1 MARVAQLVEHQIVDL
16 RVAGSCPVSC
26 PKSNRQAESPA
37 VFCFSGVGMTDKA
50 LQEQYLRRILNSKVY
65 DVAIESPLDE
75 AVALSRKLGNRFLL
89 KREDLQG
96 VHSFKIRGAYNKMSQ
111 LPRAAL
117 EKGVLAA
124 SAGNHAQGV
133 ALSAKR
139 LGCKATIVMP
149 VTTPEIKIASVRS
162 HGASIVLS
170 GDSYSD
176 AAATA
181 ARLVKEKDYTF
192 IPPYD
197 DPEVIAGQGTVAMEI
212 LRQRP
217 DNLDAVFVPIGGG
230 GFAAGVAVYVKAVR
244 PSVKVYGVEPVD
256 SDCMDRSIKARR
268 RVEMSEVGLFADG
281 VAVKKP
287 GKITFDLCRRFLDGI
302 VRVSTD
308 ETCAA
313 IKDIFEATRAI
324 CEPAGAL
331 ALAAAKQLAA
341 KTGAKGETYACI
353 ISGANM
359 NFDRIR
365 FVSEQ
370 TEIGERRE
378 AILECRIPEVRGA
391 FKNFIRKIGKRNVT
405 EFNYRYFD
413 PDRAYVF
420 VGLSV
425 SDREETRRIVE
436 QLTAAKI
443 GTIDL
448 SDDELAKEHIRHM
461 VGGHTRGL
469 HDEVV
474 YSVEFPERPGALMDF
489 LEAISGRWN
498 ITLFHY
504 RNHGA
509 DYGKVLVGL
518 QVPSA
523 ERKAFNTALDELGF
537 VYRDVSRNPAYRL
550 FLGNRD

>member
-1 MARVAQLVEHQIVDL
+1 M
-16 RVAGSCPVSC
+16 
-26 PKSNRQAESPA
+26 N
-37 VFCFSGVGMTDKA
+37 DKT
-50 LQEQYLRRILNSKVY
+50 LQEHYLRRILNSKVY
-65 DVAIESPLDE
+65 DVAIESPLDK
-75 AVALSRKLGNRFLL
+75 AAALSRKLGNTFLL
-89 KREDLQG
+89 KREDLQE

-133 ALSAKR
+133 ALSAR
-139 LGCKATIVMP
+139 ELGCKATIVMP
-149 VTTPEIKIASVRS
+149 ITTPEIKISSVKS
-162 HGASIVLS
+162 YGASIVLA

-176 AAATA
+176 AAAEA
-181 ARLVKEKDYTF
+181 ARLVREKDYTF

-217 DNLDAVFVPIGGG
+217 GDLDAIFVPIGGG

-244 PSVKVYGVEPVD
+244 PSVKVYGVEPMD
-256 SDCMDRSIKARR
+256 SDCMARSIKAKR

-302 VRVSTD
+302 IRVSTD

-331 ALAAAKQLAA
+331 ALAAAKKHAA
-341 KTGAKGETYACI
+341 QTGARGETYACI

-370 TEIGERRE
+370 TEIGEKRE

-391 FKNFIRKIGKRNVT
+391 FKSFIRKIGKRNVT

-413 PDRAYVF
+413 PDKAYVF

-425 SDREETRRIVE
+425 SDRTETRRIVD

-461 VGGHTRGL
+461 VGGHTRGI

-474 YSVEFPERPGALMDF
+474 YTFEFPERPGALMDF
-489 LEAISGRWN
+489 LEKISNRWN

-509 DYGKVLVGL
+509 DHGKVLVGL
-518 QVPSA
+518 QVPPRDRSIFTKVL
-523 ERKAFNTALDELGF
+523 RELGDTF
-537 VYRDVSRNPAYRL
+537 KDVSQNPAYRL

>member
-1 MARVAQLVEHQIVDL
+1 MND
-16 RVAGSCPVSC
+16 
-26 PKSNRQAESPA
+26 KS
-37 VFCFSGVGMTDKA
+37 

-65 DVAIESPLDE
+65 DVAIESPLEE
-75 AVALSRKLGNRFLL
+75 AAALSRKLGNHFLL

-133 ALSAKR
+133 ALSAKV

-149 VTTPEIKIASVRS
+149 VTTPEIKIASVKGY
-162 HGASIVLS
+162 GASIVLA

-176 AAATA
+176 TAAVA
-181 ARLVKEKDYTF
+181 ARLVAEKDYTF

-217 DNLDAVFVPIGGG
+217 GALDAVFVPVGGG
-230 GFAAGVAVYVKAVR
+230 GFAAGVAVYLKAVR
-244 PSVKVYGVEPVD
+244 PGVKVFGVEPVD
-256 SDCMDRSIKARR
+256 SDCMDRSIKAGR
-268 RVEMSEVGLFADG
+268 RVELSEVGLFADG

-302 VRVSTD
+302 IRVSTD

-331 ALAAAKQLAA
+331 ALAAAKQYAA
-341 KTGAKGETYACI
+341 RKDTKDETYACI

-370 TEIGERRE
+370 TEIGEKRE
-378 AILECRIPEVRGA
+378 AILECRIPEERGA
-391 FKNFIRKIGKRNVT
+391 FKSFIRKIGKRNVT

-413 PDRAYVF
+413 PDKAYVF

-425 SDREETRRIVE
+425 ADRAETTRIVA
-436 QLTAAKI
+436 QLTAARI

-474 YSVEFPERPGALMDF
+474 YAFEFPERPGALMDF
-489 LEAISGRWN
+489 LEAISNRWN

-509 DYGKVLVGL
+509 DHGKVLVGL
-518 QVPSA
+518 QVPTS
-523 ERKAFNTALDELGF
+523 ERTAFTAALKELGYAF
-537 VYRDVSRNPAYRL
+537 RDVSRNPAYRL

>member
-1 MARVAQLVEHQIVDL
+1 
-16 RVAGSCPVSC
+16 
-26 PKSNRQAESPA
+26 
-37 VFCFSGVGMTDKA
+37 MTDKQ
-50 LQEQYLRRILNSKVY
+50 LKDDYLRRILNSRVY
-65 DVAIESPLDE
+65 DVADETDLDE
-75 AVALSRKLGNRFLL
+75 MPALSKRMRCRILL
-89 KREDLQG
+89 KREDLQS
-96 VHSFKIRGAYNKMSQ
+96 VHSFKLRGAYNKMAL

-133 ALSAKR
+133 ALAAKR

-149 VTTPEIKIASVRS
+149 VTTPEIKIAAVKS

-176 AAATA
+176 AAAAA
-181 ARLVKEKDYTF
+181 ARFVEEKGCTF

-197 DPEVIAGQGTVAMEI
+197 DPDVIAGQGTVAMEI
-212 LRQRP
+212 LRQHSGA
-217 DNLDAVFVPIGGG
+217 LDAVFVPVGGG
-230 GFAAGVAVYVKAVR
+230 GFAAGVAVYIKAVR
-244 PSVKVYGVEPVD
+244 PEVKVYGVEPVD
-256 SDCMDRSIKARR
+256 SDCMARSIEAGR
-268 RVEMSEVGLFADG
+268 RVELAEVGLFADG

-287 GKITFDLCRRFLDGI
+287 GKLTFDICRRFLDGI
-302 VRVSTD
+302 IRVSTD

-331 ALAAAKQLAA
+331 ALAAAKRLAVDEP
-341 KTGAKGETYACI
+341 GATYVAI
-353 ISGANM
+353 VSGANM

-378 AILECRIPEVRGA
+378 AILECRIPEERGA
-391 FKNFIRKIGKRNVT
+391 FKTFIRKLGKRNVT

-413 PDRAYVF
+413 PDKAYVF

-448 SDDELAKEHIRHM
+448 SDDALAKEHIRHM
-461 VGGHTRGL
+461 VGGHTQGI
-469 HDEVV
+469 HDEVA
-474 YSVEFPERPGALMDF
+474 YTFEFPERPGALMDF
-489 LEAISGRWN
+489 LEAISDHWN

-509 DYGKVLVGL
+509 DHGKVLVGM
-518 QVPSA
+518 QVPSK
-523 ERKAFNTALDELGF
+523 ERAAFRRTLKDLGYVF
-537 VYRDVSRNPAYRL
+537 HDVSSNPAYRL
-550 FLGNRD
+550 FLGNKG

>member
-1 MARVAQLVEHQIVDL
+1 MND
-16 RVAGSCPVSC
+16 
-26 PKSNRQAESPA
+26 KS
-37 VFCFSGVGMTDKA
+37 

-65 DVAIESPLDE
+65 DVAIESPLEE
-75 AVALSRKLGNRFLL
+75 AAALSRKLGNHFLL
-89 KREDLQG
+89 KREDLQS

-133 ALSAKR
+133 ALSAKV

-149 VTTPEIKIASVRS
+149 VTTPEIKIASVKGY
-162 HGASIVLS
+162 GASIVLA

-176 AAATA
+176 AAAAA
-181 ARLVKEKDYTF
+181 ARLVAEKDYTF

-217 DNLDAVFVPIGGG
+217 GALDAVFVPVGG
-230 GFAAGVAVYVKAVR
+230 GFAAGVVLIAGMRAAER
-244 PSVKVYGVEPVD
+244 TE
-256 SDCMDRSIKARR
+256 RNLW
-268 RVEMSEVGLFADG
+268 MSLAWAFW
-281 VAVKKP
+281 
-287 GKITFDLCRRFLDGI
+287 TLL
-302 VRVSTD
+302 
-308 ETCAA
+308 AA
-313 IKDIFEATRAI
+313 GTVFTATRAI

-331 ALAAAKQLAA
+331 ALAAAKQYAA
-341 KTGAKGETYACI
+341 RKGTKDETYACI

-370 TEIGERRE
+370 TEIGEKRE
-378 AILECRIPEVRGA
+378 AILECRIPEERGA
-391 FKNFIRKIGKRNVT
+391 FKSFIRKIGKRNVT

-413 PDRAYVF
+413 PDKAYVF

-425 SDREETRRIVE
+425 ADRAETTRIVA
-436 QLTAAKI
+436 QLTAARI

-461 VGGHTRGL
+461 VGGHTRGI

-474 YSVEFPERPGALMDF
+474 YTFEFPERPGALMDF
-489 LEAISGRWN
+489 LEAISNRWN

-509 DYGKVLVGL
+509 DHGKVLVGL
-518 QVPSA
+518 QVPTS
-523 ERKAFNTALDELGF
+523 ERTAFTAALKELGYAF
-537 VYRDVSRNPAYRL
+537 RDVSRNPAYRL

>member
-1 MARVAQLVEHQIVDL
+1 MND
-16 RVAGSCPVSC
+16 
-26 PKSNRQAESPA
+26 KS
-37 VFCFSGVGMTDKA
+37 

-65 DVAIESPLDE
+65 DVAIESPLEE
-75 AVALSRKLGNRFLL
+75 ASALSRKLGNHFLL

-133 ALSAKR
+133 ALSAKV

-149 VTTPEIKIASVRS
+149 VTTPEIKIASVKGY
-162 HGASIVLS
+162 GASIVLA

-176 AAATA
+176 AAAAA
-181 ARLVKEKDYTF
+181 ARLVAEKDYTF

-217 DNLDAVFVPIGGG
+217 GALDAVFVPVGGG
-230 GFAAGVAVYVKAVR
+230 GFAAGVAVYLKAVR
-244 PSVKVYGVEPVD
+244 PGVKVFGVEPVD
-256 SDCMDRSIKARR
+256 SDCMDRSIKAGR
-268 RVEMSEVGLFADG
+268 RVELSEVGLFADG

-331 ALAAAKQLAA
+331 ALAAAKQYAA
-341 KTGAKGETYACI
+341 RKGTKDETYACI

-370 TEIGERRE
+370 TEIGEKRE
-378 AILECRIPEVRGA
+378 AILECRIPEERGA
-391 FKNFIRKIGKRNVT
+391 FKSFIRKIGKRNVT

-413 PDRAYVF
+413 PDKAYVF

-425 SDREETRRIVE
+425 ADRAETTRIVA
-436 QLTAAKI
+436 QLTAARI

-461 VGGHTRGL
+461 VGGHTRGI

-474 YSVEFPERPGALMDF
+474 YTFEFPERPGALMDF
-489 LEAISGRWN
+489 LEAISNRWN

-509 DYGKVLVGL
+509 DHGKVLVGL
-518 QVPSA
+518 QVPTS
-523 ERKAFNTALDELGF
+523 ERTAFTAALKELGYAF
-537 VYRDVSRNPAYRL
+537 RDVSRNPAYRL

>member
-1 MARVAQLVEHQIVDL
+1 M
-16 RVAGSCPVSC
+16 
-26 PKSNRQAESPA
+26 N
-37 VFCFSGVGMTDKA
+37 DKA
-50 LQEQYLRRILNSKVY
+50 LLDLYLRRILNSKVY
-65 DVAIESPLDE
+65 DVAIESPLEE
-75 AVALSRKLGNRFLL
+75 ATSLSRKLHNNFLL
-89 KREDLQG
+89 KREDLQE

-111 LPRAAL
+111 LPRELL

-133 ALSAKR
+133 ALSARR
-139 LGCKATIVMP
+139 LGCRATIVMP

-162 HGASIVLS
+162 YGASIVLA

-176 AAATA
+176 AAAEAT
-181 ARLVKEKDYTF
+181 RLVKERNLTF

-197 DPEVIAGQGTVAMEI
+197 DPDVIAGQGTVAMEI

-217 DNLDAVFVPIGGG
+217 DNLNAVFVPVGGG
-230 GFAAGVAVYVKAVR
+230 GFAAGVAVYIKAVR
-244 PSVKVYGVEPVD
+244 PSVKVFGVEPID
-256 SDCMDRSIKARR
+256 SDCMDRSIRAGR

-287 GKITFDLCRRFLDGI
+287 GKLTYDICRRFLDGI
-302 VRVSTD
+302 IRVSTD

-331 ALAAAKQLAA
+331 ALAAAKQYAA
-341 KTGAKGETYACI
+341 KKGASHETYACI

-413 PDRAYVF
+413 TDKAYVF

-425 SDREETRRIVE
+425 ANREETTQIVS
-436 QLTAAKI
+436 QLTQAKI

-461 VGGHTRGL
+461 VGGHTRGI

-474 YSVEFPERPGALMDF
+474 YTFEFPERPGALMDF
-489 LEAISGRWN
+489 LETISDHWN

-509 DYGKVLVGL
+509 DHGKVLVGL
-518 QVPSA
+518 QVPIS
-523 ERKAFNTALDELGF
+523 ERKTFTQAIKALGYVF
-537 VYRDVSRNPAYRL
+537 RDVSRNPAYRL

>member
-1 MARVAQLVEHQIVDL
+1 
-16 RVAGSCPVSC
+16 
-26 PKSNRQAESPA
+26 
-37 VFCFSGVGMTDKA
+37 MTDKA
-50 LQEQYLRRILNSKVY
+50 LQELYLRKVLNSKVY
-65 DVAIESPLDE
+65 DVAIESPLEE
-75 AVALSRKLGNRFLL
+75 AVAVSSKLGCHFLL
-89 KREDLQG
+89 KREDLQS
-96 VHSFKIRGAYNKMSQ
+96 VHSFKIRGAYNKMAQ

-133 ALSAKR
+133 ALSARR

-149 VTTPEIKIASVRS
+149 VTTPEIKISSVKS
-162 HGASIVLS
+162 LGASIVLA

-176 AAATA
+176 AAAEA
-181 ARLVKEKDYTF
+181 ARLVKERAYTF

-230 GFAAGVAVYVKAVR
+230 GFAAGVAVYIKAVR
-244 PSVKVYGVEPVD
+244 PSVRVYGVEPVD
-256 SDCMDRSIKARR
+256 SDCMDRSIKAGKRI
-268 RVEMSEVGLFADG
+268 EMSEVGLFADG

-331 ALAAAKQLAA
+331 ALAAAKKLAQE
-341 KTGAKGETYACI
+341 KGASGGTYVCI

-370 TEIGERRE
+370 TEIGEKRE

-391 FKNFIRKIGKRNVT
+391 FKTFIRKIGKRSVT

-413 PDRAYVF
+413 PEMAYIF

-425 SDREETRRIVE
+425 ADRQETHQIVN

-461 VGGHTRGL
+461 VGGHTRGI

-474 YSVEFPERPGALMDF
+474 YTFEFPERPGALADF

-509 DYGKVLVGL
+509 DHGKVLVGL
-518 QVPSA
+518 QVPPKERAAFTRTIRMLGYAFKNVSA
-523 ERKAFNTALDELGF
+523 N
-537 VYRDVSRNPAYRL
+537 SAYRL

>member
-1 MARVAQLVEHQIVDL
+1 
-16 RVAGSCPVSC
+16 
-26 PKSNRQAESPA
+26 
-37 VFCFSGVGMTDKA
+37 MTDKS

-65 DVAIESPLDE
+65 DVAIESPLDK
-75 AVALSRKLGNRFLL
+75 AAALSRKLGNTFLL
-89 KREDLQG
+89 KREDLQE

-111 LPRAAL
+111 LPRTAL

-133 ALSAKR
+133 ALSAR
-139 LGCKATIVMP
+139 QLGCKATIVMP
-149 VTTPEIKIASVRS
+149 ITTPEIKISSVKS
-162 HGASIVLS
+162 YGASIVLA

-176 AAATA
+176 AAAEA
-181 ARLVKEKDYTF
+181 ARLVKEKNYTF

-217 DNLDAVFVPIGGG
+217 GDLDAIFVPIGGG

-256 SDCMDRSIKARR
+256 SDCMDRSIKAKRR
-268 RVEMSEVGLFADG
+268 IELPEVGLFADG

-302 VRVSTD
+302 IRVSTD

-331 ALAAAKQLAA
+331 ALAAAKKLTTE
-341 KTGAKGETYACI
+341 KGTRGETYACI

-370 TEIGERRE
+370 TEIGEKRE

-391 FKNFIRKIGKRNVT
+391 FKSFIRKIGKRNVT

-420 VGLSV
+420 VGLSI
-425 SDREETRRIVE
+425 SDRAETTRIVD
-436 QLTAAKI
+436 QLTTAKI

-461 VGGHTRGL
+461 VGGHTRGI

-474 YSVEFPERPGALMDF
+474 YTFEFPERPGALMDF
-489 LEAISGRWN
+489 LEKISNRWN

-509 DYGKVLVGL
+509 DHGKVLVGL
-518 QVPSA
+518 QVPKP
-523 ERKAFNTALDELGF
+523 ERADLTKALRELGYVF
-537 VYRDVSRNPAYRL
+537 KDVSKNPAYRL

>member
-1 MARVAQLVEHQIVDL
+1 
-16 RVAGSCPVSC
+16 
-26 PKSNRQAESPA
+26 
-37 VFCFSGVGMTDKA
+37 MTDKA

-133 ALSAKR
+133 ALSAKK

-217 DNLDAVFVPIGGG
+217 DNLDAIFVPIGGG

-413 PDRAYVF
+413 ADKAYVF

-448 SDDELAKEHIRHM
+448 SEDELAKEHIRHM

-509 DYGKVLVGL
+509 DHGKVLVGL
-518 QVPSA
+518 QVPKR
-523 ERKAFNTALDELGF
+523 ERRACDAALASLG
-537 VYRDVSRNPAYRL
+537 YAHRDVSNNPAYRL

>member
-1 MARVAQLVEHQIVDL
+1 MND
-16 RVAGSCPVSC
+16 
-26 PKSNRQAESPA
+26 KS
-37 VFCFSGVGMTDKA
+37 
-50 LQEQYLRRILNSKVY
+50 LLEQYLRRILNSKVY
-65 DVAIESPLDE
+65 DVAIESPLQE
-75 AVALSRKLGNRFLL
+75 ATALSKKLGNTFLL
-89 KREDLQG
+89 KREDLQS

-133 ALSAKR
+133 ALSAQK

-149 VTTPEIKIASVRS
+149 ITTPEIKISSVKS
-162 HGASIVLS
+162 FGASIVLA

-176 AAATA
+176 AAAEA
-181 ARLVKEKDYTF
+181 ARLVKENDYTF

-217 DNLDAVFVPIGGG
+217 SNLDAVFVPVGGG
-230 GFAAGVAVYVKAVR
+230 GFAAGVAVYIKAVR
-244 PSVKVYGVEPVD
+244 PNVKVYGVEPID
-256 SDCMDRSIKARR
+256 SDCMDQSIKAKR
-268 RVEMSEVGLFADG
+268 RVELPEVGLFADG

-287 GKITFDLCRRFLDGI
+287 GKLTFDLCRRFLDGI
-302 VRVSTD
+302 IRVSTD

-331 ALAAAKQLAA
+331 GLAAAKQLAA
-341 KTGAKGETYACI
+341 QKGVKGETYACI

-370 TEIGERRE
+370 TEIGEQRE

-391 FKNFIRKIGKRNVT
+391 FKNFIRKIGKRNIT

-413 PDRAYVF
+413 PDQAYVF

-425 SDREETRRIVE
+425 KDREETAQVVR
-436 QLTAAKI
+436 QLTTSKI

-448 SDDELAKEHIRHM
+448 SDDALAKEHIRHL
-461 VGGHTRGL
+461 VGGHTRGI

-474 YSVEFPERPGALMDF
+474 YTFEFPERPGALMDF
-489 LEAISGRWN
+489 LEAISDRWN

-518 QVPSA
+518 QVPVS
-523 ERKAFNTALDELGF
+523 ERKAFRNALKDLGYVF
-537 VYRDVSRNPAYRL
+537 HDVSQNTAYRL

>member
-1 MARVAQLVEHQIVDL
+1 M
-16 RVAGSCPVSC
+16 
-26 PKSNRQAESPA
+26 NN
-37 VFCFSGVGMTDKA
+37 KA
-50 LQEQYLRRILNSKVY
+50 LLEKYLKRILNAKVY
-65 DVAIESPLDE
+65 DVAFESPLE
-75 AVALSRKLGNRFLL
+75 PAAALSKKLGNTFLL
-89 KREDLQG
+89 KREDLQC
-96 VHSFKIRGAYNKMSQ
+96 VHSFKLRGAYNKMAQ
-111 LPRAAL
+111 MPRSML
-117 EKGVLAA
+117 DKGVLAA

-149 VTTPEIKIASVRS
+149 VTTPEIKVASVKS
-162 HGASIVLS
+162 YGASIVLA

-176 AAATA
+176 AAKEA
-181 ARLVKEKDYTF
+181 ARLVEEKGFTF

-197 DPEVIAGQGTVAMEI
+197 DPDVIAGQGTVAMEI
-212 LRQRP
+212 LRQHP
-217 DNLDAVFVPIGGG
+217 GPLDALFVPVGGG
-230 GFAAGVAVYVKAVR
+230 GFASGVAVYIKAVR
-244 PSVKVYGVEPVD
+244 PEVKVFGVEPVD
-256 SDCMDRSIKARR
+256 SDCMDRSIKAGQRI
-268 RVEMSEVGLFADG
+268 EMPEVGLFADG

-308 ETCAA
+308 ETCAS

-331 ALAAAKQLAA
+331 ALAAAKQYAA
-341 KTGAKGETYACI
+341 KKGTHGETYACI

-370 TEIGERRE
+370 TEIGEKRE

-391 FKNFIRKIGKRNVT
+391 FKSFIRKIGKRAVT

-413 PDRAYVF
+413 PDKAYVF
-420 VGLSV
+420 VGLAV

-436 QLTAAKI
+436 QLTASRS

-448 SDDELAKEHIRHM
+448 SEDELAKEHIRHM
-461 VGGHTRGL
+461 VGGHTRGI
-469 HDEVV
+469 HDEIVCTF
-474 YSVEFPERPGALMDF
+474 EFPERPGALMDF
-489 LEAISGRWN
+489 LEAISDRWN

-509 DYGKVLVGL
+509 DHGKVLVGM
-518 QVPSA
+518 QVPKK
-523 ERKAFNTALDELGF
+523 ERPAFRRALKQLG
-537 VYRDVSRNPAYRL
+537 YAWKDVTSNSAYRL

>member
-1 MARVAQLVEHQIVDL
+1 M
-16 RVAGSCPVSC
+16 
-26 PKSNRQAESPA
+26 N
-37 VFCFSGVGMTDKA
+37 DKT
-50 LQEQYLRRILNSKVY
+50 LQEHYLRRILNSKVY
-65 DVAIESPLDE
+65 DVAIESPLDK
-75 AVALSRKLGNRFLL
+75 AAALSRKLGNTFLL
-89 KREDLQG
+89 KREDLQE

-133 ALSAKR
+133 ALSAR
-139 LGCKATIVMP
+139 ELGCKATIVMP
-149 VTTPEIKIASVRS
+149 ITTPEIKISSVKS
-162 HGASIVLS
+162 YGASIVLA

-176 AAATA
+176 AAAEA
-181 ARLVKEKDYTF
+181 ARLVREKDYTF

-217 DNLDAVFVPIGGG
+217 GDLDAIFVPIGGG

-244 PSVKVYGVEPVD
+244 PSVKVYGVEPMD
-256 SDCMDRSIKARR
+256 SDCMARSIKAKR

-302 VRVSTD
+302 IRVSTD

-331 ALAAAKQLAA
+331 ALAAAKKHAA
-341 KTGAKGETYACI
+341 QKGARGETYACI

-370 TEIGERRE
+370 TEIGEKRE

-391 FKNFIRKIGKRNVT
+391 FKSFIRKIGKRNVT

-413 PDRAYVF
+413 PDKAYVF

-425 SDREETRRIVE
+425 SDRTETRRIVD

-461 VGGHTRGL
+461 VGGHTRGI

-474 YSVEFPERPGALMDF
+474 YTFEFPERPGALMDF
-489 LEAISGRWN
+489 LEKISNRWN

-509 DYGKVLVGL
+509 DHGKVLVGL
-518 QVPSA
+518 QVPQPDRSIFTKVL
-523 ERKAFNTALDELGF
+523 RELGYTF
-537 VYRDVSRNPAYRL
+537 KDVSQNPAYRL

>member
-1 MARVAQLVEHQIVDL
+1 MND
-16 RVAGSCPVSC
+16 
-26 PKSNRQAESPA
+26 KS
-37 VFCFSGVGMTDKA
+37 

-65 DVAIESPLDE
+65 DVAIESPLEE
-75 AVALSRKLGNRFLL
+75 AAALSRKLGNHFLL

-96 VHSFKIRGAYNKMSQ
+96 VHSFKIRGAYNKMAQ

-133 ALSAKR
+133 ALSAKV

-149 VTTPEIKIASVRS
+149 VTTPEIKIASVKGY
-162 HGASIVLS
+162 GASIVLA

-176 AAATA
+176 AAAEA

-217 DNLDAVFVPIGGG
+217 GALDAVFVPVGGG
-230 GFAAGVAVYVKAVR
+230 GFAAGVAVYLKAVR
-244 PSVKVYGVEPVD
+244 PGVKVFGVEPVD
-256 SDCMDRSIKARR
+256 SDCMDRSIKAGR
-268 RVEMSEVGLFADG
+268 RVELSEVGLFADG

-302 VRVSTD
+302 IRVSTD

-331 ALAAAKQLAA
+331 ALAAAKQYAA
-341 KTGAKGETYACI
+341 RKGTRDETYACI

-370 TEIGERRE
+370 TEIGEKRE
-378 AILECRIPEVRGA
+378 AILECRIPEERGA
-391 FKNFIRKIGKRNVT
+391 FKSFIRKIGKRNVT

-425 SDREETRRIVE
+425 ADRAETKRIVA

-461 VGGHTRGL
+461 VGGHTRGI

-474 YSVEFPERPGALMDF
+474 YTFEFPERPGALMDF
-489 LEAISGRWN
+489 LEAISNRWN

-509 DYGKVLVGL
+509 DHGKVLVGL
-518 QVPSA
+518 QVPAA
-523 ERKAFNTALDELGF
+523 ERTAFTAALKELGYAF
-537 VYRDVSRNPAYRL
+537 RDVSRNPAYRL

>member
-1 MARVAQLVEHQIVDL
+1 M
-16 RVAGSCPVSC
+16 
-26 PKSNRQAESPA
+26 N
-37 VFCFSGVGMTDKA
+37 DKT
-50 LQEQYLRRILNSKVY
+50 LQDQYLRRILNSKVY
-65 DVAIESPLDE
+65 DVAIESPLEE
-75 AVALSRKLGNRFLL
+75 ATALSQKLDNHFLL
-89 KREDLQG
+89 KREDLQR
-96 VHSFKIRGAYNKMSQ
+96 VHSFKIRGAYNKMSR

-133 ALSAKR
+133 ALSAQV

-149 VTTPEIKIASVRS
+149 VTTPEIKISSVKGY
-162 HGASIVLS
+162 GASIVLS

-176 AAATA
+176 AAEEA

-197 DPEVIAGQGTVAMEI
+197 DPDVIAGQGTVAMEI

-217 DNLDAVFVPIGGG
+217 GALDAVFVPVGGG

-244 PSVKVYGVEPVD
+244 PDVKVFGVEPVD
-256 SDCMDRSIKARR
+256 SDCMDRSIKAGR
-268 RVEMSEVGLFADG
+268 RVALDEVGLFADG

-331 ALAAAKQLAA
+331 ALAAAKQHAA
-341 KTGAKGETYACI
+341 RKGASGETYACI

-378 AILECRIPEVRGA
+378 AILECRIPEQRGA
-391 FKNFIRKIGKRNVT
+391 FKSFIRKIGKRSVT

-420 VGLSV
+420 VGLAV
-425 SDREETRRIVE
+425 ADREETKRIVA
-436 QLTAAKI
+436 QLAAAKI

-448 SDDELAKEHIRHM
+448 SDDALAKEHIRHM
-461 VGGHTRGL
+461 VGGHTRGI

-474 YSVEFPERPGALMDF
+474 YAFEFPERPGALMDF
-489 LEAISGRWN
+489 LEAISNRWN

-509 DYGKVLVGL
+509 DHGKVLVGL
-518 QVPSA
+518 QVPAA
-523 ERKAFNTALDELGF
+523 ERTAFTAALKTLGYAF
-537 VYRDVSRNPAYRL
+537 RDVSRNSAYRL

>member
-1 MARVAQLVEHQIVDL
+1 MAMPQNGMKD
-16 RVAGSCPVSC
+16 
-26 PKSNRQAESPA
+26 KSLLDR
-37 VFCFSGVGMTDKA
+37 
-50 LQEQYLRRILNSKVY
+50 YLRRILNSKVY
-65 DVAIESPLDE
+65 DVAIESPLE
-75 AVALSRKLGNRFLL
+75 TAVALSGKLGNTFLL
-89 KREDLQG
+89 KREDLQC
-96 VHSFKIRGAYNKMSQ
+96 VHSFKLRGAYNKMSQ
-111 LPRAAL
+111 LPREAL

-139 LGCKATIVMP
+139 LGCKATIAMP
-149 VTTPEIKIASVRS
+149 VTTPEIKIASVKAL
-162 HGASIVLS
+162 GASIVLS
-170 GDSYSD
+170 GDSYSE

-181 ARLVKEKDYTF
+181 ACLVKEKGYTF

-197 DPEVIAGQGTVAMEI
+197 DPDVIAGQGTVAMEI

-217 DNLDAVFVPIGGG
+217 GPLDAVFVPVGGG
-230 GFAAGVAVYVKAVR
+230 GFAAGVAVYIKAVR
-244 PSVKVYGVEPVD
+244 PEVKVFGVEPVD
-256 SDCMDRSIKARR
+256 SDCMDRSIKAGR
-268 RVEMSEVGLFADG
+268 RVELDEVGLFADG

-287 GKITFDLCRRFLDGI
+287 GKITFDICRRFLDGI

-324 CEPAGAL
+324 CEPAGSL
-331 ALAAAKQLAA
+331 ALAGAKQYAA
-341 KTGAKGETYACI
+341 RKGSRGETYACI
-353 ISGANM
+353 VSGANM

-391 FKNFIRKIGKRNVT
+391 FKSFIRKIGKRAVT

-413 PDRAYVF
+413 PDKAYVF

-425 SDREETRRIVE
+425 ASREETRQIVE
-436 QLTAAKI
+436 QLTAARI
-443 GTIDL
+443 GTFDL
-448 SDDELAKEHIRHM
+448 SDDILAKEHIRHM
-461 VGGHTRGL
+461 VGGHTRGI
-469 HDEVV
+469 HNEVV
-474 YSVEFPERPGALMDF
+474 CTFEFPERPGALLDF
-489 LEAISGRWN
+489 LEAISDRWN

-509 DYGKVLVGL
+509 DHGKVLVGM
-518 QVPSA
+518 QVPPA
-523 ERKAFNTALDELGF
+523 ERAAFRRALKRLG
-537 VYRDVSRNPAYRL
+537 YAWKDVTSNPAYRL

>member
-1 MARVAQLVEHQIVDL
+1 MND
-16 RVAGSCPVSC
+16 
-26 PKSNRQAESPA
+26 KS
-37 VFCFSGVGMTDKA
+37 

-65 DVAIESPLDE
+65 DVAIESPLEE
-75 AVALSRKLGNRFLL
+75 AAALSRKLGNHFLL

-111 LPRAAL
+111 LPRTAL

-133 ALSAKR
+133 ALSAKV
-139 LGCKATIVMP
+139 LGCRATIVMP
-149 VTTPEIKIASVRS
+149 VTTPEIKIASVKGY
-162 HGASIVLS
+162 GASIVLA

-176 AAATA
+176 AAAEA
-181 ARLVKEKDYTF
+181 ARLVKEEDYTF

-217 DNLDAVFVPIGGG
+217 GALDAVFVPVGGG
-230 GFAAGVAVYVKAVR
+230 GFAAGVAVYLKAVR
-244 PSVKVYGVEPVD
+244 PGVKVFGVEPVD
-256 SDCMDRSIKARR
+256 SDCMDRSIKAGR
-268 RVEMSEVGLFADG
+268 RVELSEVGLFADG

-331 ALAAAKQLAA
+331 ALAAAKQYAA
-341 KTGAKGETYACI
+341 RKGTQGETYACI

-370 TEIGERRE
+370 TEIGEKRE
-378 AILECRIPEVRGA
+378 AILECRIPEERGA
-391 FKNFIRKIGKRNVT
+391 FKSFIRKIGKRNVT

-413 PDRAYVF
+413 PDKAYVF

-425 SDREETRRIVE
+425 ADRAETKQIVA

-461 VGGHTRGL
+461 VGGHTRGI

-474 YSVEFPERPGALMDF
+474 YTFEFPERPGALMDF
-489 LEAISGRWN
+489 LEAISNRWN

-509 DYGKVLVGL
+509 DHGKVLVGL
-518 QVPSA
+518 QVPTS
-523 ERKAFNTALDELGF
+523 ERTAFTAALKELGYAF
-537 VYRDVSRNPAYRL
+537 RDVSRNPAYRL